1 MGASP
6 RFPAPSPDDAEVRA
20 LWAPPGAVLELGA
33 RLFRRT
39 KRRVEHTPAGQAF
52 PHGGAADAGPGR
64 AHRPRHP
71 ARGAWRAR
79 RTRCRLRELR
89 HLRAAPRHDSSVSEA
104 LPGCRPQTPKPEVG
118 AAAAGLGRRTDPQ
131 VADPRLIQGFKRK
144 GVVYRP
150 LRPQTFRTE
159 MGLAWRPDDDS
170 ALVQQSAGS
179 RARRRAALRT
189 DRHGHARAQAAA
201 HKSIGHAKR
210 LSRPVRRSRPL
221 GLAAESPPGWP
232 VSGA

>member
-1 MGASP
+1 MPSLNSA
-6 RFPAPSPDDAEVRA
+6 PACFAGPSGGWNSRRPGRHFLTEARQTLAQGERTVRA
-20 LWAPPGAVLELGA
+20 AQRAERGELG
-33 RLFRRT
+33 
-39 KRRVEHTPAGQAF
+39 
-52 PHGGAADAGPGR
+52 
-64 AHRPRHP
+64 
-71 ARGAWRAR
+71 
-79 RTRCRLRELR
+79 ELGVGYATSA
-89 HLRAAPRHDSSVSEA
+89 HLRAAPRRDSSVSEA
-104 LPGCRPQTPKPEVG
+104 LPGCRPQTAEPEVG

-210 LSRPVRRSRPL
+210 LSRPVRLSRPL
-221 GLAAESPPGWP
+221 GLAAESPP
-232 VSGA
+232 VGAIVEPSNM